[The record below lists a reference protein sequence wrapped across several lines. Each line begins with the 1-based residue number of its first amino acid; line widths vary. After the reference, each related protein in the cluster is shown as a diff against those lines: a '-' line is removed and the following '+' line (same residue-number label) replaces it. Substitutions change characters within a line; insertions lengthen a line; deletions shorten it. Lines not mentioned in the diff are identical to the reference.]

1 MYKRLYGLLMSLLA
15 FTSYASARPADFVG
29 IIPLITGIMGIEG
42 NLGNLLGF
50 LATFGFINFAVYIVF
65 KVLFKS
71 ASDKTDLVSERTFF
85 GGRDGRNLVAVLSVL
100 FTVSGVFGLGGAG
113 IINNFQGVIILA
125 LAMGL
130 VAFLFVVLLGGGG
143 VALGSI
149 PFAGGAGARAAG
161 KGLKEGGKQIGADT
175 AASRAQ
181 EGANA
186 AFSRVGSLFDSA
198 TDRISS
204 GEENA
209 GAGSY
214 EDAER
219 AFEDAIE
226 ALERIESSTAEG
238 IQDLQEEIT
247 GDGGAVQRLDGAIED
262 EREEE
267 GQVADL
273 GQRIKRIY
281 LFLKYMQDEDG
292 YNVFDSS
299 GDNLTFTGE
308 FERNILD
315 EFYNGDIDTVFITGR
330 TGVDDDDL
338 YADHNGTYGVP
349 KIGDDINHIN
359 QDLNMIQG
367 EFEDEEGKVVTA
379 FKELQDAAVKGA
391 KTRIILKRI
400 YELLEGLEEDS
411 EEMEAIEQKRNF
423 KNLYQATE
431 EDEEEEKEMEQKL
444 EDLKQ
449 MKEDLEEEVEAAWD
463 RMEEFL
469 SYDEEEI
476 RDLREELKYEEEIG
490 ELVERYGNAAANSDY
505 DRIEGD
511 MEQIRDDLF
520 DIDQKME
527 KIISEMGG
535 EEEKIARG
543 LRSMISN
550 LRNSGDG
557 GFDGNLAEEMEE
569 WLGSSSVTS

>member
-1 MYKRLYGLLMSLLA
+1 MYKRLYGLLVSLLA
-15 FTSYASARPADFVG
+15 FTSYASAQPADFVG
-29 IIPLITGIMGIEG
+29 IIPLITGILGIEG
-42 NLGNLLGF
+42 NFTVVLGF

-71 ASDKTDLVSERTFF
+71 ASEKTDLVSERTFF

-113 IINNFQGVIILA
+113 VINSFQGVIILA

-130 VAFLFVVLLGGGG
+130 LAFLAVVVLGGGG
-143 VALGSI
+143 AALGSI

-175 AASRAQ
+175 AASKAQ

-186 AFSRVGSLFDSA
+186 AFSRVGGLLDSA

-209 GAGSY
+209 GAGNY

-308 FERNILD
+308 FERNIVD
-315 EFYNGDIDTVFITGR
+315 KFYDGDIDTVFITGR
-330 TGVDDDDL
+330 TGVDDNL
-338 YADHNGTYGVP
+338 YTDHSGTYGVP
-349 KIGDDINHIN
+349 EIGDDINHIN

-367 EFEDEEGKVVTA
+367 KFEDEEGKVVRA

-400 YELLEGLEEDS
+400 YELLDELEEDS

-449 MKEDLEEEVEAAWD
+449 MKEDLEEEVEAAWN

-476 RDLREELKYEEEIG
+476 RDLREELKYEEELG
-490 ELVERYGNAAANSDY
+490 ELVERYGDAAANSDY

-520 DIDQKME
+520 DIDRKMQE
-527 KIISEMGG
+527 VISEMGG
-535 EEEKIARG
+535 EEEKIAGG
-543 LRSMISN
+543 LRSMVSN

>member
-1 MYKRLYGLLMSLLA
+1 MYKRLYGLLVSLLA
-15 FTSYASARPADFVG
+15 FTSYASAQPTDFVG
-29 IIPLITGIMGIEG
+29 IIPLITGILGIEG
-42 NLGNLLGF
+42 NFTVVLGF
-50 LATFGFINFAVYIVF
+50 LATFGFMNVSVYVVF

-71 ASDKTDLVSERTFF
+71 ASEKTDMISEYDLF
-85 GGRDGRNLVAVLSVL
+85 GGNDGRNLVAILSFL
-100 FTVSGVFGLGGAG
+100 FTTAGVFGAGATG
-113 IINNFQGVIILA
+113 IINGFQSVIILA
-125 LAMGL
+125 LVMDL
-130 VAFLFVVLLGGGG
+130 VAFLFIVLLGGGG

-209 GAGSY
+209 GAGNY

-247 GDGGAVQRLDGAIED
+247 GDGGAVQRLDEAIED

-281 LFLKYMQDEDG
+281 LFLKYMQDERG
-292 YNVFDSS
+292 YNVFDDS
-299 GDNLTFTGE
+299 GDLTFTRDFDGDPLTE
-308 FERNILD
+308 FVNGNLD
-315 EFYNGDIDTVFITGR
+315 TLVVTGR
-330 TGVDDDDL
+330 RGVDDDL
-338 YADHNGTYGVP
+338 YADHDGTYGVP
-349 KIGDDINHIN
+349 QINDDIKHIN

-367 EFEDEEGKVVTA
+367 EFEDEEGRVVTA

-400 YELLEGLEEDS
+400 YELLDELEEDS

-476 RDLREELKYEEEIG
+476 RDLREELKYEEELG
-490 ELVERYGNAAANSDY
+490 ELVERYGNAAANSGY
-505 DRIEGD
+505 DEIEND
-511 MEQIRDDLF
+511 MEDIRDLLF
-520 DIDQKME
+520 DIDRKMQDV
-527 KIISEMGG
+527 ISEMGG
-535 EEEKIARG
+535 EEEKIAGG

-550 LRNSGDG
+550 LRSSGDG

-569 WLGSSSVTS
+569 WLGSSSVTG